1 MSIVAKSDICSSLV
15 TMARHCTQ
23 VWALLR
29 SNVAGQHVCSWPQM
43 AEVEEAGLHY
53 FALGGSTGAT
63 QETPG
68 GKVRLKVHDFNIV
81 LQSRC

>member
-29 SNVAGQHVCSWPQM
+29 SNVAGQHACSWPQM
-43 AEVEEAGLHY
+43 AEVEEAGVHY
-53 FALGGSTGAT
+53 FALAR
-63 QETPG
+63 QELH
-68 GKVRLKVHDFNIV
+68 KRLPEAR
-81 LQSRC
+81 LG

>member
-29 SNVAGQHVCSWPQM
+29 SNVAGQHACSWPQM
-43 AEVEEAGLHY
+43 AEVEVEEAGAGVHY
-53 FALGGSTGAT
+53 FALAR
-63 QETPG
+63 QELH
-68 GKVRLKVHDFNIV
+68 KRLPEAR
-81 LQSRC
+81 LG